1 MDNVKQLRK
10 SLTKAEA
17 SLKRAREAYSTCL
30 ITSDHAGCAAEQ
42 DALARAEREVNA
54 LRHKLAEAARQADR
68 TVEERR

>member
-10 SLTKAEA
+10 SLSKAEA
-17 SLKRAREAYSTCL
+17 ALKRAQAAYSTCL
-30 ITSDHAGCAAEQ
+30 LSSDHAGCAAEQ